1 MRLLKIAFLLM
12 SYICLSQ
19 ADDSAKMFNLLD
31 KRQQQLHIQKEFD
44 ELEKKQQQE
53 KDAYLENQKPE
64 DKIYIFK
71 QIRFKKNDTLTMQAN
86 RILKKYINQPLSV
99 NDIYKIIKELTNFIV
114 SKGYSTSSVT
124 IDEIDKEHDIL
135 FLDLQYGFVGEVYLN
150 GDNNTTRLDFGMP
163 LKKGDKF
170 NIYDLDTG
178 IENLNN
184 GARDVKISIKASDN
198 YGNSDIFINLKPK
211 LPSLVLD
218 FDNSGYKAKGEYK
231 TSAYLSLNNIF
242 NLNDS
247 MRLGFIKSLLK
258 NMSQNH
264 ENIYILSYNLPIQ
277 SYQLSY
283 SLQYSDNKSV
293 IEGYNNSFI
302 KNTDTS
308 LRHKITLKKILHR
321 TSKDKFS
328 IYANLGIKD
337 NINKIDDFRLESSSG
352 RYSSIASGVE
362 YSTLAFG
369 GFLFLNLEYEKGI
382 PFLDSKRDTENS
394 LYKIEFNK
402 VNFNLSYQKSFYIN
416 DSLGFLYQNS
426 SGASYSNEPLLY
438 ANKFLIG
445 DEYTVRGFKE
455 SSAALDYGAY
465 GNNTI
470 YLQFL
475 NAPKY
480 LRALEPFV
488 GLDMGYGKDY
498 LLPNKDFLAGFA
510 FGFRYNLN
518 HFSLNLTA
526 SKALHKSS
534 NMPSETIPIYLRAS
548 AFF

>member
-1 MRLLKIAFLLM
+1 
-12 SYICLSQ
+12 
-19 ADDSAKMFNLLD
+19 
-31 KRQQQLHIQKEFD
+31 
-44 ELEKKQQQE
+44 
-53 KDAYLENQKPE
+53 
-64 DKIYIFK
+64 
-71 QIRFKKNDTLTMQAN
+71 MQVN
-86 RILKKYINQPLSV
+86 GILKKYINQPLSV
-99 NDIYKIIKELTNFIV
+99 NDIYNMIKELTNFII

-124 IDEIDKEHDIL
+124 IDKIDQKYHIL

-150 GDNNTTRLDFGMP
+150 GDNNTTRIDFGVP

-170 NIYDLDTG
+170 NIYDLDTA

-184 GARDVKISIKASDN
+184 GAKDVKISVKASEN
-198 YGNSDIFINLKPK
+198 YGYSDVFINLKSKPPD
-211 LPSLVLD
+211 LILD
-218 FDNSGYKAKGEYK
+218 LDNSGYKNKGEYK
-231 TSAYLSLNNIF
+231 ASTYISLSNIF

-247 MRLGFIKSLLK
+247 IRFGFIKGLLK
-258 NMSQNH
+258 DMSK
-264 ENIYILSYNLPIQ
+264 EREDVYVASYTLPIQ
-277 SYQLSY
+277 GYQLSY
-283 SLQYSDNKSV
+283 SLQYSDNINV
-293 IEGYNNSFI
+293 IEGNDNSFI

-308 LRHKITLKKILHR
+308 LRHKIMLKKILHR

-337 NINKIDDFRLESSSG
+337 NINKIDNFRLESSSG
-352 RYSSIASGVE
+352 RYSSIASGIE

-382 PFLDSKRDTENS
+382 PFLDSKRDFKDS

-416 DSLGFLYQNS
+416 DSLAFLYQNS
-426 SGASYSNEPLLY
+426 LGASYSNEPLLY

-465 GNNTI
+465 GNNTV

-475 NAPKY
+475 NVPKY

-498 LLPNKDFLAGFA
+498 LLPNKDFLAGIA

-534 NMPSETIPIYLRAS
+534 NMPNETIPIYLRAS
-548 AFF
+548 VFF